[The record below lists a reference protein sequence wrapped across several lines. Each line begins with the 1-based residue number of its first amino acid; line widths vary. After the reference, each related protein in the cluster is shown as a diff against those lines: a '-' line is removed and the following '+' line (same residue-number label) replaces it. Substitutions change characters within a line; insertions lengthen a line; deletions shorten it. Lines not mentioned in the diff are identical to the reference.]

1 VTPNDLGALFET
13 FERSAFRLEARDTY
27 KVPDEDERL
36 AAFLLG
42 RELPT
47 RTAGEDD
54 WLGLLSRATAAGR
67 KIVRVRIVTK
77 PLTDYTRFELA
88 VYPENIRAGEEIRV
102 AERETLPQGRDSW
115 DEDFWLFDGDTVVV
129 LQYETDGRFLG
140 VEEGRDVDRY
150 RRIEREALAWSV
162 NYADF
167 SQECH

>member
-1 VTPNDLGALFET
+1 VTPNDLGVLFEA

-42 RELPT
+42 RELPA
-47 RTAGEDD
+47 RTAEEDE
-54 WLGLLSRATAAGR
+54 WLGLLTRATAAGR

-88 VYPENIRAGEEIRV
+88 VYPENIGAGEEIRV
-102 AERETLPQGRDSW
+102 VERERLPQGRDSW
-115 DEDFWLFDGDTVVV
+115 DEDFWLFDRDTAVV

-162 NYADF
+162 KYADF
-167 SQECH
+167 PQECH